1 MKKKLGIAFGITAVS
16 ILAVVG
22 IFAGIAAQ
30 SDGSGDGKRSFA
42 DRVASILGL
51 DSSVVQDAFTQAKD
65 EMRDER
71 KDEYLAKLVEHGK
84 LTQEEADAIVAW
96 QDSKPDVELN
106 YGETA
111 KAGKRGWSGKMAGK
125 GLGSVM
131 LTTEKLDYLV
141 SEGVLSQ
148 ADADALSAWH
158 DARPDA
164 LAKLMSKRGDWD
176 KRGKGWHGKK
186 DRRGFGWGDKD
197 EKVDA

>member
-51 DSSVVQDAFTQAKD
+51 DSSVVQDAFAQAKD

-84 LTQEEADAIVAW
+84 LTQEEADAIVSW
-96 QDSKPDVELN
+96 QDSKPDVEFN
-106 YGETA
+106 YGDA
-111 KAGKRGWSGKMAGK
+111 VKSDKRGWGGKMAGK
-125 GLGSVM
+125 GSVM

-164 LAKLMSKRGDWD
+164 LAKLMPKRGNWD